1 MKLLNKILF
10 QISPLLLIVMTL
22 WASWFYTVIISE
34 VNDEVDDSLEA
45 ASEQII
51 IRTLAGEDVS
61 QVNHGTNNQYYIH
74 EVTDDYA
81 SENKHRRFIDSMVY
95 IKSKKETEPARILKT
110 YFKDDDDRMLELV
123 VSTPTIE
130 KADLQTAILKWVLIL
145 YFSLLIIII
154 LINVWMFKQNLSPLY
169 VLLKWLDK
177 YKIGGHNAP
186 LENQTDVVEF
196 QKLNNAAL
204 RNAQRAET
212 LFEQQKL
219 FIGNASHEI
228 QTPLAICKNRLEMMM
243 EDPNITEQQLE
254 ELIKVHKTLGSI
266 TKLNK
271 SLLLL
276 SKIDNGQFIE
286 VNLIRMNTLIE
297 RYLAD
302 FREAYAYRNID
313 VTYTVHGN
321 FVLEINESL
330 AVILVTN
337 LLKNAFVHNVD
348 NGKIHIDVYFDSFTV
363 ANTGDDDT
371 LDAERIFERFYHTRK
386 REGSTGLG
394 LALVESICKL
404 YDLKCNYKF
413 VDGLHQFS
421 LES

>member
-61 QVNHGTNNQYYIH
+61 QVNQGTNNQYYIH

-302 FREAYAYRNID
+302 FREAYAYKNID

-363 ANTGDDDT
+363 ANTGDDEA
-371 LDAERIFERFYHTRK
+371 LDPERIFERFYHTRK

-413 VDGLHQFS
+413 VDGSHQFS

>member
-61 QVNHGTNNQYYIH
+61 QVNQGTNNQYYIH

-302 FREAYAYRNID
+302 FREAYAYKNID

-363 ANTGDDDT
+363 ANTGDDEA
-371 LDAERIFERFYHTRK
+371 LDPERIFERFYHTRK

-404 YDLKCNYKF
+404 YELKCNYKF

>member
-34 VNDEVDDSLEA
+34 VNDEVDDSLET

-81 SENKHRRFIDSMVY
+81 SANRHRRFIDSMVY

-169 VLLKWLDK
+169 VLLRWLDK

-186 LENQTDVVEF
+186 LENRTDVVEF

-228 QTPLAICKNRLEMMM
+228 QTPLAICRNRLEMMM

-302 FREAYAYRNID
+302 FREAYAYKHID

-337 LLKNAFVHNVD
+337 LLKNAFVHNVE
-348 NGKIHIDVYFDSFTV
+348 NGKIRIDVYFDSFTV
-363 ANTGDDDT
+363 ANTGDDGA

>member
-51 IRTLAGEDVS
+51 IRTLAGEVAS

-74 EVTDDYA
+74 EVTEDYA
-81 SENKHRRFIDSMVY
+81 NANRHRRFIDSMVY

-169 VLLKWLDK
+169 VLLRWLDK

-186 LENQTDVVEF
+186 LENRTDVVEF

-228 QTPLAICKNRLEMMM
+228 QTPLAICRNRLEMMM

-302 FREAYAYRNID
+302 FREAYAYKHID

-337 LLKNAFVHNVD
+337 LLKNAFVHNVE
-348 NGKIHIDVYFDSFTV
+348 NGKIRIDVYFDSFTV
-363 ANTGDDDT
+363 ANTGDDGA

>member
-61 QVNHGTNNQYYIH
+61 QVNQGTNNQYYIH

-110 YFKDDDDRMLELV
+110 YFKDDEDRMLELV

-302 FREAYAYRNID
+302 FREAYAYKNID

-363 ANTGDDDT
+363 ANTGDDEA
-371 LDAERIFERFYHTRK
+371 LDPERIFERFYHTRK

-413 VDGLHQFS
+413 VDGSHQFS

>member
-51 IRTLAGEDVS
+51 IRTLAGEVAS
-61 QVNHGTNNQYYIH
+61 QVNQGTNNQYYIH
-74 EVTDDYA
+74 EVTEDYA
-81 SENKHRRFIDSMVY
+81 NANRHRRFIDSMVY

-169 VLLKWLDK
+169 VLLRWLDK

-186 LENQTDVVEF
+186 LENRTDVVEF

-228 QTPLAICKNRLEMMM
+228 QTPLAICRNRLEMMM
-243 EDPNITEQQLE
+243 EDSNITEQQLE

-302 FREAYAYRNID
+302 FREAYAYKHID

-337 LLKNAFVHNVD
+337 LLKNAFVHNVE
-348 NGKIHIDVYFDSFTV
+348 NGKIRIDVYFDSFTV
-363 ANTGDDDT
+363 ANTGDDGA

>member
-61 QVNHGTNNQYYIH
+61 QVNQGTNNQYYIH

-363 ANTGDDDT
+363 ANTGDNDT